1 MRFVFTLCNFSHKTK
16 KNLIFLKGLS
26 INGGTM
32 KPYFLFLTLPFVAH
46 AACELTQN
54 ETGEYEISSYTD
66 LQLVGVEDCG
76 LDADYRLVKDIDA
89 SESKTNYFTPIGDFC
104 EAFTGS
110 FHGAGH
116 RIKNLSLYNRNYQ
129 GLFCGSMDGL
139 VDSLGMDSIFV
150 KGGYYTGAVVGRGGS
165 GTIRNVYVTGSVLFD
180 GYKPKESYIGG
191 IAGLFGGTIENCYFI
206 GQVGDTDNL
215 GGLVGK
221 NTGTVR
227 NTYVVNEKRL
237 NGSHTPDMNIGG
249 AIGVNGETGSVENT
263 YALNYYMTQSLI
275 GADSGTVDSN
285 SKLDT
290 LHGYIET
297 NHMHEQSLFKGF
309 DFENVWDIAEGKGTP
324 VLRAF
329 FKKISVT
336 PLSYGVDYCTDEPLS
351 DWTVLGEY
359 ADDRYYTG
367 KFKVVLI
374 GNRVEVDMSD
384 IHNSDQRGYTFV
396 SKGVEMAYAP
406 AEIKVTGL
414 SVKDKTFDGTT
425 DATLEGLDSIK
436 ISGICKNDKI
446 TLDTKSV
453 VATFENESPGQNKKI
468 KLEGLKLVG
477 ADSVLANYELVMPE
491 LKANIIALSSSSAKP
506 ESSSSSKAKKS
517 SSSSAKSSS
526 SKKKSAIPAQ
536 PITEITDNSTIIRFN
551 GHSVQV
557 EKNGIR
563 FDLLGNKAK

>member
-1 MRFVFTLCNFSHKTK
+1 
-16 KNLIFLKGLS
+16 
-26 INGGTM
+26 M
-32 KPYFLFLTLPFVAH
+32 KPYFLFLALPFVAH
-46 AACELTQN
+46 AACELSQN
-54 ETGEYEISSYTD
+54 EAGEYEISSYAD

-89 SESKTNYFTPIGDFC
+89 SESQTNYFTPIGDFC

-116 RIKNLSLYNRNYQ
+116 RIKNLRMYNKNYQ

-139 VDSLGMDSIFV
+139 VDSLGMDSV
-150 KGGYYTGAVVGRGGS
+150 YVRGGYFTGAVVGRGGS
-165 GTIRNVYVTGSVLFD
+165 GTIRNVYVTGSVIFD
-180 GYKPKESYIGG
+180 GYKPEESYIGG
-191 IAGLFGGTIENCYFI
+191 IAGIFGGTIENCYFI
-206 GQVGDTDNL
+206 GNVGDTDNL

-221 NTGTVR
+221 NTGIVR
-227 NTYVVNEKRL
+227 NTYVVNERIL
-237 NGSHTPDMNIGG
+237 SVSFSEDMNIGG

-263 YALNYYMTQSLI
+263 YALNYYMTQRLI

-290 LHGYIET
+290 IEFYIEN
-297 NHMHEQSLFKGF
+297 NHMREQSLFKGF
-309 DFENVWDIAEGKGTP
+309 DFENVWDIAEGKGMP

-336 PLSYGVDYCTDEPLS
+336 PLSYGVNYCTNEPLS
-351 DWTVLGEY
+351 QWTVLGDF

-367 KFKVVLI
+367 LFKVVLI

-406 AEIKVTGL
+406 AEVKVTGL

-425 DATLEGLDSIK
+425 DATLEGLDSVK
-436 ISGICKNDKI
+436 ISGICKNDEV

-453 VATFENESPGQNKKI
+453 VATFENETAGKNKKI

-477 ADSVLANYELVMPE
+477 ADSVLANYELVIPN
-491 LKANIIALSSSSAKP
+491 LTASIIALSSSSAEP
-506 ESSSSSKAKKS
+506 ESSSSAKSKKS

-526 SKKKSAIPAQ
+526 SKKSNAIPAK
-536 PITEITDNSTIIRFN
+536 PIAEITDNSAIIRFN

-557 EKNGIR
+557 EKNGMR
-563 FDLLGNKAK
+563 FDLLGNKTK